1 LFLSYGIQINLS
13 VSQHR
18 CELLDAVGGSALGEY
33 MGKAFGM
40 KIGQVHM
47 EIRSGPGIP
56 PPIARSICIESVYGE
71 KAEEVNQNNQPD
83 GKGQDKESGEWMQ
96 L

>member
-1 LFLSYGIQINLS
+1 LFLSYGIQIKLS
-13 VSQHR
+13 VNQHR
-18 CELLDAVGGSALGEY
+18 YELLEAVRGSALDEY

-47 EIRSGPGIP
+47 EIRSEPGMP
-56 PPIARSICIESVYGE
+56 PPIARSICIGSVYGE

-83 GKGQDKESGEWMQ
+83 GRGQDKESGE
-96 L
+96 